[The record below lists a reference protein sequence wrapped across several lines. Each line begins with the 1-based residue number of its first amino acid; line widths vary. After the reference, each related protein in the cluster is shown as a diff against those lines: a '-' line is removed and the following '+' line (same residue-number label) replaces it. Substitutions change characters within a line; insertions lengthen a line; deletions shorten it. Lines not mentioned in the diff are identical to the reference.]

1 MNLKRLSQQA
11 PILALGLVLDLVLGL
26 ALGLAPTLEQGPKN
40 KSPARSPSSASGAM
54 CRSSLTSSTDFTS
67 VLTAAASGGQAPATR
82 NTELIVYG
90 VTSRRTN
97 GALASVAVAVG
108 ARERKD
114 RII

>member
-11 PILALGLVLDLVLGL
+11 PTLALGLVLDLVLGL

-54 CRSSLTSSTDFTS
+54 CRLSLTSSMDFTS
-67 VLTAAASGGQAPATR
+67 VLTAVASGGRGPVTR

-90 VTSRRTN
+90 GTSRRIK
-97 GALASVAVAVG
+97 GAYQSLAAAAGV
-108 ARERKD
+108 RERKD